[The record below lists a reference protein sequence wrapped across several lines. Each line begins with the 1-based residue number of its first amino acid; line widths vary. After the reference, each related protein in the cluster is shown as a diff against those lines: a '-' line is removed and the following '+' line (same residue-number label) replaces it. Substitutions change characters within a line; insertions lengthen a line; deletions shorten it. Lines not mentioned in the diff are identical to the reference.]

1 MKETILNVVFAL
13 LAVFFICLSYYF
25 YIRAK
30 INAATEDAVNNAE
43 QDDKTATEKM
53 TYCKIVSSTGFDD
66 NEICMLEEYMRQ
78 ELSRLKRMAASIRLV
93 DAFMKE

>member
-1 MKETILNVVFAL
+1 MSNEFTMSVSPVCVKDDQKFAYVSFTDGERS
-13 LAVFFICLSYYF
+13 AEG
-25 YIRAK
+25 K
-30 INAATEDAVNNAE
+30 IPD
-43 QDDKTATEKM
+43 
-53 TYCKIVSSTGFDD
+53 CKIVSSTGFDD